1 MKIRYKIWLLIILI
15 MSVSIISIDII
26 ASRVLISSFESLEI
40 KKMNIDIERFNNA
53 LNNEINQLDNSVG
66 DWAAWDD
73 TYLFAGGENNEFP
86 DKNIDNATMINLRTD
101 VMIYVNTSG
110 NILYESGFDFSDQK
124 ILNVSNSLK
133 NYIYKDSILVNFTEL
148 NSSIKGII
156 QLPEGIILIA
166 SRPIITSYREGPIR
180 GSVVWGRYLD
190 TNELNFLSNITNL
203 SVSTGIFND
212 QYLSDDFREAAQSLI
227 KNNDIFIQALNN
239 DYIAGYSKIEDIFGK
254 PVLLIKIKMER
265 DIYKQGILTIQ
276 YFQLIPLILLILL
289 SFILII
295 FIDKALLSR
304 LNQLNKQVLDIGK
317 KNDFSKKISL
327 SGKDELNELTNVINE
342 TMNIIE
348 NTNKTLEIKVFERTK
363 KIDNLLKQK
372 DEFINQLGHDLKNP
386 LNPLVNLLPI
396 LEKSEP
402 DKKNKEI
409 FDILIRNTNYMK
421 NLVIKT
427 IDLGRLNSPKTKFYF
442 EDVNLYT
449 EFNDVISN
457 NKIIFKEKN
466 IEINNNIPD
475 NIIVQADKLR
485 INELIINLLN
495 NAAKYTNC
503 LGNITLDAKQDNN
516 YVTISVKDSGIGM
529 TDEQLEHVFDEFYK
543 ADPARH
549 DFDSSG
555 LGLSICKRIV
565 EIHNGEIWVESGGLG
580 EGSTFYFTIPKN
592 KMRNEKISMELI
604 HNEIDK
610 IDTIY
615 LNNLKLENK

>member
-565 EIHNGEIWVESGGLG
+565 EIHNGEIWVESKGLG

-592 KMRNEKISMELI
+592 MIRNENVSIEEIYNK
-604 HNEIDK
+604 IDK
-610 IDTIY
+610 IG
-615 LNNLKLENK
+615 K

>member
-1 MKIRYKIWLLIILI
+1 MKIRYKIWLLIIFI
-15 MSVSIISIDII
+15 ISVSIISISVI
-26 ASRVLISSFESLEI
+26 ASSVLISSYESLER
-40 KKMNIDIERFNNA
+40 KRMNIEIERFNNA

-86 DKNIDNATMINLRTD
+86 DKNIDNETMANLRTD

-110 NILYESGFDFSDQK
+110 NILYETGFDFSNQK
-124 ILNVSNSLK
+124 ILNISNVLK
-133 NYIYKDSILVNFTEL
+133 NYIYKDSILVNFTKL

-166 SRPIITSYREGPIR
+166 SRPIITSNREGPIR
-180 GSVVWGRYLD
+180 GSVIWGRYLD

-203 SVSTGIFND
+203 SVSTSVFND
-212 QYLSDDFREAAQSLI
+212 QFLSPDFKEAAQSI
-227 KNNDIFIQALNN
+227 VNNNNNIFIQALDN
-239 DYIAGYSKIEDIFGK
+239 DNIAGYSKIEDIFGK
-254 PVLLIKIKMER
+254 PVLLIKITMDR

-276 YFQLIPLILLILL
+276 YFQLILFILLILL
-289 SFILII
+289 GITLII

-304 LNQLNKQVLDIGK
+304 LNQLNKQVLNIGK
-317 KNDFSKKISL
+317 KNDFSKRISV

-342 TMNIIE
+342 TMNVIE
-348 NTNKTLEIKVFERTK
+348 NTNKTLELKVIERTK

-402 DKKNKEI
+402 DIKNKKI
-409 FDILIRNTNYMK
+409 YNVLIRNTNYMK

-427 IDLGRLNSPKTKFYF
+427 IDLARLNSPKTKFYF

-449 EFNDVISN
+449 EFKDVISN
-457 NKIIFKEKN
+457 NEIIFKEKN
-466 IEINNNIPD
+466 IEIKNNIPD
-475 NIIVQADKLR
+475 NITVQADKLR

-503 LGNITLDAKQDNN
+503 LGNISLDAKQDNN
-516 YVTISVKDSGIGM
+516 YVTVSVKDNGMGM
-529 TDEQLEHVFDEFYK
+529 TYEQLEHVFDEFYK

-555 LGLSICKRIV
+555 LGLSICKRII
-565 EIHNGEIWVESGGLG
+565 EIHDGKIWVESKGLG
-580 EGSTFYFTIPKN
+580 KGSTFYFTIPKN
-592 KMRNEKISMELI
+592 KIINENISLEDI
-604 HNEIDK
+604 YNK
-610 IDTIY
+610 IDRMG
-615 LNNLKLENK
+615 K

>member
-1 MKIRYKIWLLIILI
+1 MKIRYKIWLLIIFI
-15 MSVSIISIDII
+15 MSVSIISINVI
-26 ASRVLISSFESLEI
+26 ASSVLISSYESLER
-40 KKMNIDIERFNNA
+40 KKMNIDIERFNSA

-73 TYLFAGGENNEFP
+73 TYFFAGGENNEFP
-86 DKNIDNATMINLRTD
+86 EKNIDNATMTNLRTD
-101 VMIYVNTSG
+101 IMIYVNTLG
-110 NILYESGFDFSDQK
+110 NILYEKGFDFSDQK
-124 ILNVSNSLK
+124 IINVSQGLK
-133 NYIYKDSILVNFTEL
+133 NYFYKDSILVNFTEV

-180 GSVVWGRYLD
+180 GSVIWGRYLD

-203 SVSTGIFND
+203 SVSISILND
-212 QYLSDDFREAAQSLI
+212 QYPPSDFREAVQSI
-227 KNNDIFIQALNN
+227 VKNNDIYIQVLDN
-239 DYIAGYSKIEDIFGK
+239 DYVAGYSNIEDIFGK
-254 PVLLIKIKMER
+254 PVLLIKITMDR

-276 YFQLIPLILLILL
+276 YFQLIILILL
-289 SFILII
+289 SLVSIILII
-295 FIDKALLSR
+295 FIDKTLLSR
-304 LNQLNKQVLDIGK
+304 LNQLNKQFLDIGK
-317 KNDFSKKISL
+317 KNDFSKRISI

-342 TMNIIE
+342 TMKIIE

-402 DKKNKEI
+402 DIKNKEM
-409 FDILIRNTNYMK
+409 FNILIRNVNYMK

-449 EFNDVISN
+449 EFNNVISN
-457 NKIIFKEKN
+457 NEIIFKEKN
-466 IEINNNIPD
+466 IEIKNNIPD
-475 NIIVQADKLR
+475 NITVQADKLR

-495 NAAKYTNC
+495 NAAKYTKC
-503 LGNITLDAKQDNN
+503 LGNIALDAKQDNN
-516 YVTISVKDSGIGM
+516 YVTISIKDSGIGM

-565 EIHNGEIWVESGGLG
+565 EIHDGKIWVESEGLG

-592 KMRNEKISMELI
+592 KIINENISMEDI
-604 HNEIDK
+604 YNKIDK
-610 IDTIY
+610 IG
-615 LNNLKLENK
+615 K